1 MLFSHVLGAFFLK
14 RPLWISGTFFPK
26 RPLWVFGAFLE
37 KRPFKGR
44 TTSPPMQ
51 VNKRLQRDL
60 QTMMSEEM
68 TSLGIYYIINEADSK
83 KGTGLIFGPEE
94 TPYANCPLFFSVQIP
109 ADYPFSSP
117 VVLIITSDG
126 ETRFH
131 PNLYVG
137 GKVCL
142 SILGTYSGPS
152 WVSTLNI
159 GSVFK
164 SIVSLLDK
172 NPITNEPGWESYAE
186 THPKAKAY
194 AEWVEYRLLKHTL
207 IGNRQFEHGTNE
219 LWAKFADVFEEVWP
233 AHLAK
238 IRARVEAKANEPP
251 KEYLS
256 IPYGMSGISKWAELP
271 F

>member
-1 MLFSHVLGAFFLK
+1 
-14 RPLWISGTFFPK
+14 
-26 RPLWVFGAFLE
+26 
-37 KRPFKGR
+37 
-44 TTSPPMQ
+44 
-51 VNKRLQRDL
+51 
-60 QTMMSEEM
+60 MMSEEM
-68 TSLGIYYIINEADSK
+68 TSLGIYYVIDEVDSR
-83 KGTGLIFGPEE
+83 KGTGLIFGPED

-164 SIVSLLDK
+164 SIISLLDK
-172 NPITNEPGWESYAE
+172 NPMTNEPGWESYTE
-186 THPKAKAY
+186 THPTAKGY

-207 IGNRQFEHGTNE
+207 GEARLYKLGGNHVP
-219 LWAKFADVFEEVWP
+219 LWWKFADVFDAVWP
-233 AHLAK
+233 THLEK
-238 IRARVEAKANEPP
+238 IRERVAVKALDPP
-251 KEYLS
+251 KEYVS
-256 IPYGMSGISKWAELP
+256 IPYGMHGTAKWSELTVLCQS
-271 F
+271 